1 MKQSI
6 FGAADILLPKNRDE
20 KHMQAWSVIACDQ
33 YTSDGSYWEKVKE
46 TVGDLPSTFRM
57 ILPEQYLGKPEE
69 AAHAAGIEQTMRTYQ
84 NEVLE
89 LFPDTMIYLER
100 TLLDGSIRHGVL
112 GKFDLE
118 AYDYNKGATSA
129 IRATEGTVLSRIP
142 PRVKIRESALIE
154 MPHVMMLINDPEN
167 NVIKAAAKAKGAT
180 PLYDF
185 DLMQNGGHI
194 VGWELDRDAI
204 NDVDG
209 ALAVLAER
217 AKGGLIYAVGDGNHS
232 LAAAKA
238 YYESLKRTLG
248 TEAAMAHPAR
258 YALAEIV
265 NVHDEAL
272 VFEPIYRVLFGL
284 ELDSAIAALRAY
296 YRNMVEGEAEN
307 AHIFTFVAGEK
318 SVTVSIPEPPA
329 HLPVGTMQKFI
340 DDLIAENPR
349 IECDYIHGEDA
360 TRALAQNPH
369 CVGILFSGMEKND
382 LFETVICD
390 GALPRKTFSMG
401 EADEKR
407 FYLEA
412 RSIR

>member
-6 FGAADILLPKNRDE
+6 FTPANILLPKMRDA

-33 YTSDGSYWEKVKE
+33 YTSDGAYWQRVKE
-46 TVGDLPSTFRM
+46 VIGDAPSAFHL
-57 ILPEQYLGKPEE
+57 ILPEYYLGKE
-69 AAHAAGIEQTMRTYQ
+69 AEVLHTEQIDGNMQAYQ

-89 LFPDTMIYLER
+89 QLPNTMIYLER
-100 TLLDGSIRHGVL
+100 TLLDGSIRHGVV

-118 AYDYNKGATSA
+118 AYDFHKGATSA

-142 PRVKIRESALIE
+142 PRVKIRERAILE
-154 MPHVMMLINDPEN
+154 LPHVMVLINDREDRL
-167 NVIKAAAKAKGAT
+167 VSAAAHAKASA

-194 VGWELDRDAI
+194 TGWRLDEAAI
-204 NDVDG
+204 QAVDE
-209 ALAVLAER
+209 AAAFLSDT

-238 YYESLKRTLG
+238 YYESLKATLG
-248 TEAAMAHPAR
+248 EEAAKAHPAR

-265 NVHDEAL
+265 NVHDDAL
-272 VFEPIYRVLFGL
+272 VFEPIYRVLFGI
-284 ELDSAIAALRAY
+284 ELDSVLAAMRAY
-296 YRNMVEGEAEN
+296 YKGTVDGEAEH
-307 AHIFTFVAGEK
+307 AHTFTFVSGEK
-318 SVTVSIPEPPA
+318 TARVSVPAPSA
-329 HLPVGTMQKFI
+329 HLPVGTLQNFI
-340 DDLIAENPR
+340 DSLIEENPH

-360 TRALAQNPH
+360 TCALAKEPH
-369 CVGILFSGMEKND
+369 CVGILFSGMEKDD
-382 LFETVICD
+382 LFETVLCD

-412 RSIR
+412 RKIK